1 MFFVRRSMLNSAE
14 QCTPILR
21 ACCIFQ
27 LCFDPAV
34 PYQPGDCVNLEQN
47 LYQGEERYQNQFSTI
62 TFDYIGGRSV
72 CYSSIAQVVRE
83 TKAAGILGTD
93 LECHFPAKD
102 LVRLSRARVRHDS
115 LRAPRSMNYS
125 WWDLGLSAYGS
136 LIGVLCIGI
145 GTGTLLDDRWTW
157 NSRMITVVWNL
168 LFHFQFECVIG
179 WFTFALCY

>member
-1 MFFVRRSMLNSAE
+1 MVWFNLVRDFFCCLTVEQCERERELLEVVLRPMFFVRRSMLNSAE

-102 LVRLSRARVRHDS
+102 LVRLSRA
-115 LRAPRSMNYS
+115 
-125 WWDLGLSAYGS
+125 
-136 LIGVLCIGI
+136 
-145 GTGTLLDDRWTW
+145 
-157 NSRMITVVWNL
+157 
-168 LFHFQFECVIG
+168 
-179 WFTFALCY
+179 